1 MKECISRNS
10 QHIWTEIKGAVGGR
24 LILWHYKNNRKWQTL
39 HSQIARLTMSRLT
52 NTKTINNKV
61 MLQVVSFQ
69 DSRPQQSFGMY
80 THPNWSSNITSTFHF
95 QHVHHTSIFPEKRE
109 GYFEGT
115 KSTPNM
121 EVWGWLLKTLLNVIL
136 DRCKTINSKVML
148 MLVSFQIL
156 VYAKQPLGTDPKHSS

>member
-1 MKECISRNS
+1 MFTHHAQNASTAYDLVNWYKLLIYLYINPLWKIKECISRNS

-52 NTKTINNKV
+52 NTKTINNNV

-69 DSRPQQSFGMY
+69 DSRPQQSFGMH

-95 QHVHHTSIFPEKRE
+95 QHVHHTSIFPEKRK
-109 GYFEGT
+109 GY
-115 KSTPNM
+115 
-121 EVWGWLLKTLLNVIL
+121 
-136 DRCKTINSKVML
+136 
-148 MLVSFQIL
+148 
-156 VYAKQPLGTDPKHSS
+156 